1 MKKGFVTDTSVEYIP
16 FMVLLVHTTRYGRYS
31 LKVCDQSGL
40 KSESPYDFVIVT
52 IVLINF
58 RLVIASS
65 IFNLN
70 SII

>member
-1 MKKGFVTDTSVEYIP
+1 MKKSFVTDTSVEYIP
-16 FMVLLVHTTRYGRYS
+16 FTVLLVHTTRYS

-40 KSESPYDFVIVT
+40 KSESLYDFVIVT

-58 RLVIASS
+58 RLAIASS
-65 IFNLN
+65 IFNLD